1 MTENVNKYQ
10 EELKD
15 KLEDEYKNKLE
26 IVKQQI
32 LAQAQQAQ
40 NNNDGKNSNSNLNSN
55 ALKFIGEAQNQ
66 QNANQEEILILKD
79 KLAKLEK
86 QYGFL
91 VSKYNN
97 ANLKLD
103 QYKQLYGS
111 KD

>member
-15 KLEDEYKNKLE
+15 KLEGEYKNKLE
-26 IVKQQI
+26 MVKQQI
-32 LAQAQQAQ
+32 LAQAQQ
-40 NNNDGKNSNSNLNSN
+40 NSNSNANEN

-111 KD
+111 KDS